1 MSELMELSVSPLIP
15 SLPDDVTL
23 DIVARV
29 PRSHYPTLSL
39 VSKKFR
45 KLIASPKLYKRRS
58 QLGITQHRLYAFL
71 RNRNTGDC
79 RFYIL
84 HRKLNSRNRLVIVRS
99 LPPVSYRGSFV
110 SVGSKVY
117 VFNDVDALC
126 IDCASHTAQA
136 IPDMPQRFSATPM
149 PSKVANVIDGK
160 VYLIGD
166 SRFTSDHGMSWRKT
180 VMVLDSETQVWEP
193 VMMKED
199 MWVGALWSDAVVL
212 EDKICMKGHRNANSF
227 VYEPKEKK
235 WELMDED
242 THINHMSENMKQSPE
257 MLLSPLIPSLPDD
270 VTIDIVARVPRSHYP
285 TLSLVSKS
293 FRNLIASSKL
303 YKRRSQLGITQRRL
317 YAVLR
322 NRNTGEFSFYV
333 LHRKLNG
340 YNRLVVVR
348 SLPFMSSRGS
358 CVSVGSKVY
367 VFNDLSVLSFDCT
380 SHTVQRGPNFPQRM
394 SYKEVNVIGKKVYVI
409 GDAFC
414 HYVQGTGWMKVWQKA
429 VTVFDTETESLEP
442 KLVHEDMAVGVGP
455 FWSDSVVLEDKI
467 YLKGYMNGNSFVYG
481 PEEREWELMDE
492 IAFLRLK

>member
-1 MSELMELSVSPLIP
+1 MHLLSPFKYTATSVRLLYSRVIFNMSELMELSVSPLIP

-235 WELMDED
+235 WELMDEVLNSKHWESACVVD
-242 THINHMSENMKQSPE
+242 DLLYYHDCSEKALRAYDPKQSRWSVVYGLDEFLASECAQSKWPNTVKCGE
-257 MLLSPLIPSLPDD
+257 KKLALFFPKKHDGKQVICCAEIALERRQDGEVWGKMESCD
-270 VTIDIVARVPRSHYP
+270 VVIED
-285 TLSLVSKS
+285 
-293 FRNLIASSKL
+293 
-303 YKRRSQLGITQRRL
+303 G
-317 YAVLR
+317 
-322 NRNTGEFSFYV
+322 
-333 LHRKLNG
+333 
-340 YNRLVVVR
+340 
-348 SLPFMSSRGS
+348 PFDMVK
-358 CVSVGSKVY
+358 CVSV
-367 VFNDLSVLSFDCT
+367 
-380 SHTVQRGPNFPQRM
+380 TV
-394 SYKEVNVIGKKVYVI
+394 
-409 GDAFC
+409 
-414 HYVQGTGWMKVWQKA
+414 
-429 VTVFDTETESLEP
+429 
-442 KLVHEDMAVGVGP
+442 
-455 FWSDSVVLEDKI
+455 
-467 YLKGYMNGNSFVYG
+467 
-481 PEEREWELMDE
+481 
-492 IAFLRLK
+492 